1 MSDHAHPESD
11 ELIPQL
17 NDDTTAQ
24 EEAESETF
32 EDADLSK
39 HFLWFQAAPA
49 WLVSMVVHVL
59 ILLVLGLVTIADPI
73 KIVNVLSANYSGEE
87 GPEVEEFTI
96 EEMDLGRLVKVNML
110 HELGHDTA

>member
-59 ILLVLGLVTIADPI
+59 SSCSRIGDDRRSDQNSECTFCELLRRRR
-73 KIVNVLSANYSGEE
+73 SG
-87 GPEVEEFTI
+87 G
-96 EEMDLGRLVKVNML
+96 
-110 HELGHDTA
+110 

>member
-39 HFLWFQAAPA
+39 HFYGFRP
-49 WLVSMVVHVL
+49 HP
-59 ILLVLGLVTIADPI
+59 LGL
-73 KIVNVLSANYSGEE
+73 
-87 GPEVEEFTI
+87 
-96 EEMDLGRLVKVNML
+96 
-110 HELGHDTA
+110 